1 MYDFL
6 QKLKT
11 NGHSCTLLGIGPVSK
26 SVIKATFEAALQYS
40 FPPVFIASRNQVD
53 LKSLGHG
60 YLMGGMDQ
68 FDFVRTLKK
77 IRNDVGYE
85 GPLYICRDHGGPW
98 QRNMELDNKYSL
110 AKAME
115 IARLSFKADIEAGF
129 NYLHID
135 PTKCPHSFSQS
146 DLCDWTIELVEY
158 CEQVR
163 KQLGRGKIDYE
174 VGTEDIQGGLTT
186 KEAFAYFLKEL
197 TGRLSESDLP
207 NPACVVGQTGTLTRL
222 NRNVGRFDRRQTETL
237 AEIAAAYNI
246 GFKEHNGDYLGAAD
260 CSIHP
265 EIGVAGV
272 NVAPEFGLVETDG
285 YLFLADLEN
294 KAVEQGLIT
303 TGESSGLKNLL
314 IEKTFKISPWRK
326 WLTHDLKEL
335 PAAEVEGDG
344 SLRLLIARVCG
355 HYVYDDPQV
364 AAARDQLFKNSRR
377 FNLVEDPE
385 QFVIEKLLRA
395 IGFYVKHFRMEG
407 INRIAGRD

>member
-6 QKLKT
+6 QKLKN
-11 NGHSCTLLGIGPVSK
+11 NGHRCTLLGIGPVSK
-26 SVIKATFEAALQYS
+26 GIIKATFEAALKYS

-68 FDFVRTLKK
+68 FNFLSTLKMVRK
-77 IRNDVGYE
+77 DVGYE

-98 QRNMELDNKYSL
+98 QRNMELDKRYSL

-115 IARLSFKADIEAGF
+115 IARLSFRADIEAGF

-135 PTKCPHSFSQS
+135 PTKCPHPFSQS
-146 DLCDWTIELVEY
+146 DLCKWTVELVEY

-197 TGRLSESDLP
+197 TGRLSENNLP
-207 NPACVVGQTGTLTRL
+207 NPACIVGQTGTLTRL
-222 NRNVGRFDRRQTETL
+222 DRNVGRFDRRQTEAL
-237 AEIAAAYNI
+237 AAIAALYNI

-265 EIGVAGV
+265 KIGVTGV

-285 YLFLADLEN
+285 YFFLADLEN
-294 KAVEQGLIT
+294 QATEQGLIT
-303 TGESSGLKNLL
+303 AAEFSGLKKLL
-314 IEKTFKISPWRK
+314 IEKTFKNSPWRK
-326 WLTHDLKEL
+326 WLTPDLKEV
-335 PAAEVEGDG
+335 PAAEVEGNG

-364 AAARDQLFKNSRR
+364 AAAKDQLFKNSRR
-377 FNLVEDPE
+377 FNLVEEPE
-385 QFVIEKLLRA
+385 HFIIEKLLSA
-395 IGFYVKHFRMEG
+395 VAFYVKHFRMEG

>member
-6 QKLKT
+6 QKLKN
-11 NGHSCTLLGIGPVSK
+11 NGHRCTLLGIGPVSK
-26 SVIKATFEAALQYS
+26 NVIKATFEGALQYS

-68 FDFVRTLKK
+68 FDFVRTLRK
-77 IRNDVGYE
+77 IEYDVGYE

-98 QRNMELDNKYSL
+98 QRNMELDKNYSL

-115 IARLSFKADIEAGF
+115 IARLSYKADIEAGF

-135 PTKCPHSFSQS
+135 PTKCPHPFTQS
-146 DLCDWTIELVEY
+146 DLCKWTVELVEY

-186 KEAFAYFLKEL
+186 KESFAYFLKEL
-197 TGRLSESDLP
+197 TVRLSENDLP
-207 NPACVVGQTGTLTRL
+207 NPACIVGQTGTLTRL
-222 NRNVGRFDRRQTETL
+222 DRNVGRFDRRQTEAL
-237 AEIAAAYNI
+237 ASIAAAYNI
-246 GFKEHNGDYLGAAD
+246 GFKEHNGDYLNAVD
-260 CSIHP
+260 CGIHP
-265 EIGVAGV
+265 EIGVTGV
-272 NVAPEFGLVETDG
+272 NVAPEFGLVETDA

-294 KAVEQGLIT
+294 QAAEQGLIT
-303 TGESSGLKNLL
+303 NGESSGLKKLL

-326 WLTHDLKEL
+326 WLTEDLKKL
-335 PAAEVEGDG
+335 PVSEVEGNE

-364 AAARDQLFKNSRR
+364 AAAKDKLFKNSRR
-377 FNLVEDPE
+377 LNLVADPE
-385 QFVIEKLLRA
+385 QFVIEKLLSA